1 MKPNR
6 NTSLIFDGLSTEEL
20 GALIETL
27 TATYKERL
35 ANDKRH
41 KKAEEYETRIYDL
54 ISEAQD
60 EGFIVRINDAFVPE
74 DCAVDVDIDY

>member
-35 ANDKRH
+35 EKDKRR
-41 KKAEEYETRIYDL
+41 KKAEEYEGRIYDL
-54 ISEAQD
+54 ISEAQSD
-60 EGFIVRINDAFVPE
+60 GFDVRINDAYIPK
-74 DCAVDVDIDY
+74 DSAVNIDY

>member
-35 ANDKRH
+35 EKDKRR
-41 KKAEEYETRIYDL
+41 KKAEEYEGRIYDL
-54 ISEAQD
+54 ISEAQSD
-60 EGFIVRINDAFVPE
+60 GFDVRINDAYIPK
-74 DCAVDVDIDY
+74 DCSVDVDC